1 MEVNGNR
8 PVTSINQFVQ
18 GARPVEPVQGNT
30 SGRTVQTVRQQGPT
44 FGAVLDGAVSRQRE
58 VKLSRHAEARL
69 AARGIPFGE
78 EQRARLENAVDKAAG
93 KGLRDTLVVLDDVA
107 MVVNVANRTV
117 VTAVSQGE
125 MKENVFTN
133 IDGAVFG

>member
-1 MEVNGNR
+1 MEVNGSR
-8 PVTSINQFVQ
+8 PVTNINQYLQ
-18 GARPVEPVQGNT
+18 GARPVESMQGNT
-30 SGRTVQTVRQQGPT
+30 AGRTIQPPRQQGAS
-44 FGAVLDGAVSRQRE
+44 FDEILDGAVTRQRE

-69 AARGIPFGE
+69 TARGIPFGE
-78 EQRARLENAVDKAAG
+78 EQRERLANAVDKAAG
-93 KGLRDTLVVLDDVA
+93 KGLRDPLVVLDDVA

-125 MKENVFTN
+125 MKESVFTN

>member
-18 GARPVEPVQGNT
+18 GVRPVEPVQGNT

-117 VTAVSQGE
+117 VTAVAQGE